1 MKKILLILTVML
13 LSGCGDDSI
22 QNPSRYSGCV
32 VTDKQYFFG
41 KHNVQVKLAPI
52 YKLYKNKGKDYVWFR
67 TVKYE
72 YDKLNIGDTIK

>member
-41 KHNVQVKLAPI
+41 THKVQVKLTPA
-52 YKLYKNKGKDYVWFR
+52 YKYKRKNSDYLWFN
-67 TVKYE
+67 TVKWE

>member
-32 VTDKQYFFG
+32 VTDKQYFFSTH
-41 KHNVQVKLAPI
+41 KVQVKLTPA
-52 YKLYKNKGKDYVWFR
+52 YKYKRKNSDYLWFN
-67 TVKYE
+67 TVKWE